1 MNAMRATGW
10 TRRCSLLIL
19 GMLIATAACSYQP
32 ARLDLVAP
40 TLATSTKIYAVDGT
54 LITTLEA
61 EENREL
67 VPLDELPAHVADA
80 VIAIEDARFLDHRGV
95 DLRAVLRALRR
106 NASAGEVV
114 EGGSTITQ
122 QYVKNLLGENDRTV
136 KRKLKEASLAFQLE
150 RHYTKE
156 RILEQYLNTIYLGNG
171 AYGIQA
177 AALEYFGVSA
187 AELSLAQAAVIAGL
201 IRSPSASDPYALPDR
216 ALARR
221 NLVLQRMAE
230 LGLLTRA
237 KAEAAAGEPLGLR
250 VKDARDIYA
259 APHFVEQVK
268 RFVLDDPR
276 FGETPA
282 ERRRMLFQGG
292 LRITTT
298 LDPGLQA
305 MAEDAVGKVRPDEPG
320 PDAALVS
327 IEPATGAVRALVGG
341 RDYFSGS
348 PRAKL
353 DLATGG
359 PGRPAGSSFKPFVL
373 AAALEKGIPLERV
386 YSAPTSM
393 ELTLPNEVWRVENY
407 EGSGGGSADLRD
419 ATVRSYNTV
428 YAQLVMEVGPEEAM
442 RMASRL
448 GIADRLQPFPSAV
461 LGTNDVHVLSM
472 ASAYGTFATRGL
484 QVDPTFVLKVT
495 RSDGSVLY
503 QHQARARRAVSRY
516 VADQINSVLQE
527 VMTRG
532 TGTDARIG
540 RPAAGKTGT
549 GQAWRDAWFVGYTP
563 DLVTAVWMGFADEGQ
578 RSMIPPATPFRITGG
593 TWPAQI
599 WQLFMTGALANVP
612 VSDFAVPVPP
622 TPPTTTVTLPAA
634 LDPAALLANVR
645 GMRDKDAREALEA
658 QGVKVRLRSVANDEY
673 PPGVVVAQRPPART
687 PVSEVDSVTIDVAN
701 GKPASGEVPSVLGLT
716 RVDALDALKR
726 RGFRVEV
733 IEEVEPGSI
742 PPASIPDPA
751 ASTSPSVSPTSTSS
765 TSTSPTSTPPVS
777 VVWKQNPAG
786 GRRAAFDQ
794 PVRIWVTP

>member
-1 MNAMRATGW
+1 M
-10 TRRCSLLIL
+10 S
-19 GMLIATAACSYQP
+19 AACSYEP
-32 ARLDLVAP
+32 ARLDLATP
-40 TLATSTKIYAVDGT
+40 PLATSTKIYAVDGT
-54 LITTLEA
+54 LVTTLAA

-67 VPLDELPAHVADA
+67 VALDELPAHVADA
-80 VIAIEDARFLDHRGV
+80 VIAIEDARFLEHRGV
-95 DLRAVLRALRR
+95 DARAVLRALRR
-106 NASAGEVV
+106 NAGAGEVV

-122 QYVKNLLGENDRTV
+122 QYVKNLLGDNDRTV

-156 RILEQYLNTIYLGNG
+156 RILELYLNTIYLGNG

-177 AALEYFGVSA
+177 AALEYFGVPA
-187 AELSLAQAAVIAGL
+187 AGLSLAQAAVIAGL
-201 IRSPSASDPYALPDR
+201 IRSPSASDPYELPE
-216 ALARR
+216 AAIARR
-221 NLVLQRMAE
+221 NHVLDRMVE
-230 LGLLTRA
+230 LGLVTSTDART
-237 KAEAAAGEPLGLR
+237 AAGEPLGLR
-250 VKDARDIYA
+250 VKDARDVHA

-282 ERRRMLFQGG
+282 ERRRLLFQGG

-298 LDPGLQA
+298 LDPRLQA
-305 MAEDAVGKVRPDEPG
+305 LAEDAVGKVRPKEPG

-327 IEPATGAVRALVGG
+327 IEPTTGAVRALVGG
-341 RDYFSGS
+341 RDYFAGT

-373 AAALEKGIPLERV
+373 AAALEKGIPLDRV
-386 YSAPTSM
+386 YAAPSSL
-393 ELTLPNEVWRVENY
+393 ELTLPHEVWKVENY

-448 GIADRLQPFPSAV
+448 GVTDPLQPFPSAV
-461 LGTNDVHVLSM
+461 LGTNDVHALSM
-472 ASAYGTFATRGL
+472 ASAYGTFATRGI
-484 QVDPTFVLKVT
+484 QVDPTFVLKIT
-495 RSDGSVLY
+495 RSDGSVVY
-503 QHQARARRAVSRY
+503 QHQTAARRAVSRY
-516 VADQINSVLQE
+516 VADQVNSVLQE

-563 DLVTAVWMGFADEGQ
+563 DLVTAVWMGFADEGR

-599 WQLFMTGALANVP
+599 WQLFMTGALANVA
-612 VSDFAVPVPP
+612 VSDFALPVPP
-622 TPPTTTVTLPAA
+622 APPTTVLTSPTT
-634 LDPAALLANVR
+634 LDPVTLLANVR
-645 GMRDKDAREALEA
+645 GLRENDARETLEA
-658 QGVKVRLRSVANDEY
+658 QGVKVRLRSVADDEY
-673 PPGVVVAQRPPART
+673 PPGVVVAQRPPAGT
-687 PVSEVDSVTIDVAN
+687 PISEIDSVTIDVAN
-701 GKPASGEVPSVLGLT
+701 GEAASGEVPSVLGLT
-716 RVDALDALKR
+716 RTDALDALKR

-733 IEEVEPGSI
+733 IEEIEPGSTA
-742 PPASIPDPA
+742 PEPTPDPT
-751 ASTSPSVSPTSTSS
+751 ASSSSSSPTSTSIA
-765 TSTSPTSTPPVS
+765 PVS